1 MLLVRLVV
9 EVGRPLLLGVR
20 CCEGE
25 VEVLRLGVVV
35 VEVLDDRVEVE
46 VGRCGVVVVVFVA
59 VLLSLMVRC
68 GVDVVRLGAVVR
80 LGVVVRLGIVVEVG
94 VVAGVVVALL
104 VGRPVEVE
112 GVRPVEVLVVGLV
125 GVVDVVRIVV
135 PLVRVSLVPWL
146 DEG

>member
-46 VGRCGVVVVVFVA
+46 VGRCGVVVVVGFVV

-68 GVDVVRLGAVVR
+68 GVEVVRLVVVVRLGA
-80 LGVVVRLGIVVEVG
+80 VVEVG

-112 GVRPVEVLVVGLV
+112 GLRPVEVLVVGLV

>member
-46 VGRCGVVVVVFVA
+46 VGRCGVVVVVGFVV
-59 VLLSLMVRC
+59 VLLLLMVRC
-68 GVDVVRLGAVVR
+68 GVEVVR
-80 LGVVVRLGIVVEVG
+80 LGVVVRLGAVVEVG

-135 PLVRVSLVPWL
+135 PLLRVSLVPWL